1 MYDERLAKIFF
12 WTNIISFNIT
22 FFPQHFLGLAGMPR
36 RIVDYNAMFTEFNVV
51 SSIGAFVF
59 GLSHL
64 LLLYIVIKTVRGGRK
79 AEDKVWE
86 GADGLE
92 WQLPSPPPFHSW
104 TTAPQV
110 R

>member
-1 MYDERLAKIFF
+1 M
-12 WTNIISFNIT
+12 
-22 FFPQHFLGLAGMPR
+22 
-36 RIVDYNAMFTEFNVV
+36 
-51 SSIGAFVF
+51 VF

-64 LLLYIVIKTVRGGRK
+64 LLLYIVIKTVRGGQK
-79 AEDKVWE
+79 AEAKVWE
-86 GADGLE
+86 GAEGLE

>member
-1 MYDERLAKIFF
+1 MAQEPHPAFAQGPRDPGR
-12 WTNIISFNIT
+12 
-22 FFPQHFLGLAGMPR
+22 PHF
-36 RIVDYNAMFTEFNVV
+36 V
-51 SSIGAFVF
+51 
-59 GLSHL
+59 
-64 LLLYIVIKTVRGGRK
+64 KTVRGGKK
-79 AEDKVWE
+79 AEAKVWE